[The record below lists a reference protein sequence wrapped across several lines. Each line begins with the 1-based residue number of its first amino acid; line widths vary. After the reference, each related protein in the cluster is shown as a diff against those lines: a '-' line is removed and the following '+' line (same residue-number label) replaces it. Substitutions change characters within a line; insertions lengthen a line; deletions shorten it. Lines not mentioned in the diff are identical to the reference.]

1 MTFKELAKLGQEQ
14 LAKQKPVTLAQAR
27 AQAQRVQERIEG
39 KVRKE
44 KTSKDVIQRKSK
56 NSNRDTG

>member
-1 MTFKELAKLGQEQ
+1 MTFKELTKLGQEQ

-27 AQAQRVQERIEG
+27 EQAQRAQERTEG

-44 KTSKDVIQRKSK
+44 KLNKHVIQRKS
-56 NSNRDTG
+56 